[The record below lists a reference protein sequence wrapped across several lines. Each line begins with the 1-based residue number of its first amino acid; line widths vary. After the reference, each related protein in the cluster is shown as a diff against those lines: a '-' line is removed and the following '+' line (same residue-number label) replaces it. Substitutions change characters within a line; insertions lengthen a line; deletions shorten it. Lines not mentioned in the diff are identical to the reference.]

1 MKYDYIIVGSGSA
14 GSIVAARLS
23 DNGRHSVL
31 LLEAGGSDRKFLL
44 QMPLGY
50 GTAFYDSR
58 VNWMYNSAPVAGL
71 GGRSV
76 YVPRGKVVGG
86 SGSINAMVYMRGG
99 PADFEGW
106 KQMGNPGW
114 GWVEVLEAYRAMED
128 HVHGPSSVHGAGGP
142 LAVMDCAEVAHPLVT
157 NWFAAAEEAGLNFN
171 TDLNGASIE
180 GTGYLQF
187 TIREGK
193 RQSSARAWLWPA
205 LKRRNLKLETGA
217 HATRIRFAGK
227 RATAVEY
234 RKGSRGF
241 VAEAGREVILA
252 AGSINSA
259 QLLQLSGV
267 GPADLLKRH
276 GIEVIHEAPAVGRNL
291 QDHLCYDHVYKA
303 NVATCNRAL
312 NSWPRRIAAG
322 LRYVLTDQGPLAMST
337 SHAGGFVRSREDL
350 EHPNLQLYFSPY
362 SFTRE
367 APRRPRMVSPDPFDG
382 FLMSVS
388 NCRPVSRGH
397 VEIATADPLAAPLI
411 QPNFLANRLDVDELL
426 EGAHLLRR
434 LAAAG
439 AMAAV
444 IAAELKPGPD
454 VASDDDL
461 IADIRAR
468 GYSIYHPAGTCR
480 MGPDPTDAVV
490 DHRLKAH
497 GLEGLR
503 IVDASIFP
511 TLTSGNINAP
521 AMMVGER
528 GAGFILEDAAQ

>member
-14 GSIVAARLS
+14 GSVVAARLS
-23 DNGRHSVL
+23 ENGRHSVL
-31 LLEAGGSDRKFLL
+31 LLEAGGSDRRFFL

-50 GTAFYDSR
+50 GMAFYDRR
-58 VNWMYNSAPVAGL
+58 VNWMYDSQPVEGL

-86 SGSINAMVYMRGG
+86 SGSINAMVYARGN

-106 KQMGNPGW
+106 REMGNPGW
-114 GWVEVLEAYRAMED
+114 GWVEVLDAYRAMEE

-142 LAVMDCAEVAHPLVT
+142 LGVMDCAEIAHPLAT
-157 NWFAAAEEAGLNFN
+157 SWFAAAEEAGLQFS
-171 TDLNGASIE
+171 TDLNGSSIE
-180 GTGYLQF
+180 GAGYLQF
-187 TIREGK
+187 TIRQGK

-217 HATRIRFAGK
+217 LATRIRFSGR

-234 RKGSRGF
+234 RKGARGF

-252 AGSINSA
+252 AGSINSP
-259 QLLQLSGV
+259 QLLHLSGV

-276 GIEVIHEAPAVGRNL
+276 GIEVVHEVPAVGQNL
-291 QDHLCYDHVYKA
+291 QDHVCYDHVYKA
-303 NVATCNRAL
+303 RVATLNRAL

-322 LRYVLTDQGPLAMST
+322 VRYLLTHQGPLAMST
-337 SHAGGFVRSREDL
+337 SHAGGFVRSREGLDQ
-350 EHPNLQLYFSPY
+350 PNLQLYFSPY
-362 SFTRE
+362 SFSRE
-367 APRRPRMVSPDPFDG
+367 APHRPRVVSPDPFDG
-382 FLMSVS
+382 FVMSVS

-397 VEIATADPLAAPLI
+397 VEIASADPLAAPLI

-426 EGAHLLRR
+426 EGARLLRR
-434 LAAAG
+434 LAAS
-439 AMAAV
+439 AALAPA
-444 IAAELKPGPD
+444 IAAELKPGPAT
-454 VASDDDL
+454 ASDDDL

-468 GYSIYHPAGTCR
+468 GYSIYHPCGTCR
-480 MGPDPTDAVV
+480 MGPDPRRAVV
-490 DHRLKAH
+490 DHRLKVH
-497 GLEGLR
+497 GLEALR

-528 GAGFILEDAAQ
+528 GAGFILEDAAP